1 MNHNSMAQPRQN
13 AVYSVNPAQYQ
24 HYQQNHQQP
33 QHQGM
38 LRTQAML
45 EQQPQGQ
52 QYTTAAAGNILPL
65 QSVSQPLFIPS
76 SPAQSS
82 SSSQAPIRFSQ
93 TFGPVQ
99 LQQLVSRDGRQRFLV
114 FLPITAAG
122 HRRLIQMAASQ
133 GVEPTIFI
141 SNNLRFFQGASDGN
155 TGRLLEQNGA
165 DRRCQQQPQSLSGAH
180 VQQSYPGY
188 PNGYD
193 TVPAVNSSNAVYQY
207 QQDLASHQYPPTQR
221 AAGTPYWD
229 EVAVPQPASMP
240 LPSNSSPNT
249 PVSPSL
255 ASTSVGSGATP
266 SPEGPLEKINI
277 DLTTSDD
284 VTPPSHPAT
293 PVRRPA
299 ATKAIPGSMRWQAQ
313 NTARKLSSGLGKNEY
328 ATPKSGQTEE
338 QKAREAAK
346 VAAVA
351 AYEKVKA
358 DSQKRAQRSG
368 DEQGPQ
374 PDTDH
379 AQTLSASII
388 AEAAL
393 PTPRNDSVS
402 SNSQGSK
409 DQEAQL
415 GNVLRSGAQHCAGSS
430 DLLPDEVRKMQGG
443 ESVKQTFHG
452 LDKTG
457 SALSLPWLP
466 GTVTCIRKLQRDGR
480 VVICLTG
487 DLDVAQVRMGKLMG
501 LPKAKRAAPS
511 AGHVDT
517 TDGEPAF
524 RKQADGET
532 VASQSDNG
540 KKPRQKKPQG
550 HWSNLTEEQ
559 ISSRADE
566 QAALI
571 RGRSV
576 VQDDRTWEGDED
588 GADGDLEEQLRAA
601 FASEDSSPGETA
613 DLLRSDPF
621 REVDKPSTGT
631 TAPQASA
638 QQADESSP
646 DGIPQSDELSFPKGE
661 TPSGSAFTS
670 SPEAMASVA
679 EQRSGACGETTAGSG
694 LDDSGLAMGDDTDQG
709 QTANTPGEAA
719 RSSSVP
725 IDFDTPLA
733 DDDDLFGEGVFTTNS
748 AISADAGY
756 DVMPISTGQGG
767 RMEKRKRSVEDV
779 GGFAEPPHK
788 KNSVKRSLALP
799 PMRAAM

>member
-1 MNHNSMAQPRQN
+1 MAQPRQN
-13 AVYSVNPAQYQ
+13 AMYSVNPGPYQ
-24 HYQQNHQQP
+24 FVQQNHQQP

-52 QYTTAAAGNILPL
+52 QYTTAAAGNILPP
-65 QSVSQPLFIPS
+65 QSVSQPRYIPS

-99 LQQLVSRDGRQRFLV
+99 LQRLVSRDGRQRFLV

-165 DRRCQQQPQSLSGAH
+165 DRQCQQQPQSLSGAH
-180 VQQSYPGY
+180 VQPSYPGY

-266 SPEGPLEKINI
+266 SPEGPLEKIYI

-313 NTARKLSSGLGKNEY
+313 NAARKLSSGLGKNEY

-358 DSQKRAQRSG
+358 DSLKRTQRDGGERGLSS
-368 DEQGPQ
+368 
-374 PDTDH
+374 DTNH
-379 AQTLSASII
+379 SQTIAASII

-402 SNSQGSK
+402 SDSQGSK

-415 GNVLRSGAQHCAGSS
+415 GSILHSSARPFAGSL
-430 DLLPDEVRKMQGG
+430 DVLPDEVRKMQGG

-452 LDKTG
+452 LDKAG
-457 SALSLPWLP
+457 LALNLPWLP
-466 GTVTCIRKLQRDGR
+466 GTMTCIRKLQRDGR
-480 VVICLTG
+480 VEICLTG
-487 DLDVAQVRMGKLMG
+487 DLDVAQVRMDKLMG

-511 AGHVDT
+511 AGNVET
-517 TDGEPAF
+517 TD
-524 RKQADGET
+524 
-532 VASQSDNG
+532 
-540 KKPRQKKPQG
+540 
-550 HWSNLTEEQ
+550 
-559 ISSRADE
+559 
-566 QAALI
+566 
-571 RGRSV
+571 
-576 VQDDRTWEGDED
+576 VQDERTLEGAED

-601 FASEDSSPGETA
+601 FASDDSSPEETGDA
-613 DLLRSDPF
+613 MRPELF
-621 REVDKPSTGT
+621 RGVAGPASRTP
-631 TAPQASA
+631 APQGSA
-638 QQADESSP
+638 QQADEASP
-646 DGIPQSDELSFPKGE
+646 DGVPHSAEFSSPQGE
-661 TPSGSAFTS
+661 TPSRGTFTC

-679 EQRSGACGETTAGSG
+679 EQKSGAYGESAAGSG
-694 LDDSGLAMGDDTDQG
+694 LNDSGLAMGGDTDQW
-709 QTANTPGEAA
+709 QTTNTQGEAA
-719 RSSSVP
+719 RSSSIP

-733 DDDDLFGEGVFTTNS
+733 DDDDLFGEGDLTVNS
-748 AISADAGY
+748 AISSDAGY
-756 DVMPISTGQGG
+756 DGMPISAGQGG
-767 RMEKRKRSVEDV
+767 GIDKRKRSAEDV
-779 GGFAEPPHK
+779 GGLAEPPHK
-788 KNSVKRSLALP
+788 RHSVKRSLALP

>member
-13 AVYSVNPAQYQ
+13 AVHSVNPAQYQ

-52 QYTTAAAGNILPL
+52 QYTTAAAGNILPP
-65 QSVSQPLFIPS
+65 QFVSQPRFIPS

-141 SNNLRFFQGASDGN
+141 SNNLPFFQGASDGS
-155 TGRLLEQNGA
+155 TDRLLEQNGA
-165 DRRCQQQPQSLSGAH
+165 DRQCQQQPQSLSGTH

-188 PNGYD
+188 MNGYN
-193 TVPAVNSSNAVYQY
+193 TVPAANSSSAVHQH
-207 QQDLASHQYPPTQR
+207 QQDLASHQHLPTRR

-229 EVAVPQPASMP
+229 EVAVPQPASTP
-240 LPSNSSPNT
+240 IPSNSNPNT

-255 ASTSVGSGATP
+255 ASNSAGSGATP
-266 SPEGPLEKINI
+266 SPEGPLEKVNI

-284 VTPPSHPAT
+284 VTPPSRSAT
-293 PVRRPA
+293 AVRRPA

-313 NTARKLSSGLGKNEY
+313 NAARKLSSGLGKNEY

-358 DSQKRAQRSG
+358 DSQKRAQRCD

-374 PDTDH
+374 PDTNH

-393 PTPRNDSVS
+393 PTPRNDSAS
-402 SNSQGSK
+402 SNSQGSE

-415 GNVLRSGAQHCAGSS
+415 GNVLHSSAQHCAGSS
-430 DLLPDEVRKMQGG
+430 DFLPDEVRKMQGG

-452 LDKTG
+452 LDKAG

-480 VVICLTG
+480 VEICLTG

-511 AGHVDT
+511 AGNVDT

-524 RKQADGET
+524 RKQTDGET
-532 VASQSDNG
+532 VASQSGNG
-540 KKPRQKKPQG
+540 KKFRQKKPEG

-571 RGRSV
+571 RGRSG
-576 VQDDRTWEGDED
+576 VQDERTWEGAED

-601 FASEDSSPGETA
+601 FASEDSSPEETA
-613 DLLRSDPF
+613 DAPRHELF
-621 REVDKPSTGT
+621 GGVAGPSSRTPE
-631 TAPQASA
+631 PQGSA

-646 DGIPQSDELSFPKGE
+646 DGVPQSAEFSSPQGE
-661 TPSGSAFTS
+661 TPSRGTFTR

-679 EQRSGACGETTAGSG
+679 KQKSGACGETAAGSG
-694 LDDSGLAMGDDTDQG
+694 LNGSGLAMGDDTDQW
-709 QTANTPGEAA
+709 QTMNTQGEAA
-719 RSSSVP
+719 RSSSAP

-733 DDDDLFGEGVFTTNS
+733 DDDDLFGEGDLTTNS
-748 AISADAGY
+748 AMSPDAGY
-756 DVMPISTGQGG
+756 DGMPISTGQGG
-767 RMEKRKRSVEDV
+767 RMDKRKRGAEDV

-788 KNSVKRSLALP
+788 RHGVKRSLALP

>member
-1 MNHNSMAQPRQN
+1 MAQPRQN
-13 AVYSVNPAQYQ
+13 AMYSVNPGPYQ
-24 HYQQNHQQP
+24 FVQQNHQQP

-52 QYTTAAAGNILPL
+52 QYTTAAAGNILPP
-65 QSVSQPLFIPS
+65 QSVSQPRYIPS

-99 LQQLVSRDGRQRFLV
+99 LQRLVSRDGRQRFLV

-133 GVEPTIFI
+133 EVEPTIFI

-165 DRRCQQQPQSLSGAH
+165 DRQCQQQPQSLSGAH
-180 VQQSYPGY
+180 VQPSYPGY

-266 SPEGPLEKINI
+266 SPEGPLEKIYI

-313 NTARKLSSGLGKNEY
+313 NAARKLSSGLGKNEY

-358 DSQKRAQRSG
+358 DSLKRTQRDG
-368 DEQGPQ
+368 GEQGLSS
-374 PDTDH
+374 DTNH
-379 AQTLSASII
+379 SQTIAASII

-402 SNSQGSK
+402 SDSQGSK

-415 GNVLRSGAQHCAGSS
+415 GSILHSSARPFAGSL
-430 DLLPDEVRKMQGG
+430 DVLPDEVRKMQGG

-452 LDKTG
+452 LDKAG
-457 SALSLPWLP
+457 LALNLPWLP
-466 GTVTCIRKLQRDGR
+466 GTMTCIRKLQRDGR
-480 VVICLTG
+480 VEICLTG
-487 DLDVAQVRMGKLMG
+487 DLDVAQVRMDKLMG

-511 AGHVDT
+511 AGNVET

-524 RKQADGET
+524 RKQIDGET
-532 VASQSDNG
+532 VASQGHDG
-540 KKPRQKKPQG
+540 KKYRQKKPQG
-550 HWSNLTEEQ
+550 PLEQ
-559 ISSRADE
+559 PHRGTD
-566 QAALI
+566 LI
-571 RGRSV
+571 ESGRV
-576 VQDDRTWEGDED
+576 GGTDQGEIN
-588 GADGDLEEQLRAA
+588 GDLEEQLRAA
-601 FASEDSSPGETA
+601 FASDDSSPEETGDA
-613 DLLRSDPF
+613 MRPELF
-621 REVDKPSTGT
+621 RGVAGPASRTP
-631 TAPQASA
+631 APQGSA
-638 QQADESSP
+638 QQADEASP
-646 DGIPQSDELSFPKGE
+646 DGVPHSAEFSSPQGE
-661 TPSGSAFTS
+661 TPSRGTFTC

-679 EQRSGACGETTAGSG
+679 EQKSGAYGESAAGSG
-694 LDDSGLAMGDDTDQG
+694 LNDSGLAMGGDTDQW
-709 QTANTPGEAA
+709 QTTNTQGEAA
-719 RSSSVP
+719 RSSSIP

-733 DDDDLFGEGVFTTNS
+733 DDDDLFGEGDLTVNS
-748 AISADAGY
+748 AISSDAGY
-756 DVMPISTGQGG
+756 DGMPISAGQGG
-767 RMEKRKRSVEDV
+767 GIDKRKRSAEDV
-779 GGFAEPPHK
+779 GGLAEPPHK
-788 KNSVKRSLALP
+788 RHSVKRSLALP